1 MAKNIDSGIVDGLTL
16 GSKVRNRRWKEKRP
30 GLTRTAASLDV
41 PQVFGGLNFDSIPR
55 SPPES
60 ILNMTRIPLSSMSF
74 FAWCS
79 WWALESFYSLPY
91 FILLLTGSVLFESWS
106 GTAWSLNRPDFDI
119 AIVQTK
125 TKLCEVG
132 LGTHQKRGMAFCS
145 VNGIQVTPCTIKE
158 IMK

>member
-16 GSKVRNRRWKEKRP
+16 GSKVRNRRSIETKP
-30 GLTRTAASLDV
+30 GIIRTATFLDV
-41 PQVFGGLNFDSIPR
+41 LQVCEGLNFDLILR
-55 SPPES
+55 SLRES
-60 ILNMTRIPLSSMSF
+60 ILNTMKIQLSSMSF
-74 FAWCS
+74 FEWCS

-145 VNGIQVTPCTIKE
+145 VNGIQVTRCTIKE